1 MVDARSDRSRALEAL
16 LADLPSPGAIDRR
29 VEESADVMRRLR
41 SLGYLDSAAP
51 AKERYTAEDDP
62 KRLAHIDSAIHEG
75 VDLYQRQRPREAIAI
90 YRDVIAQRPEM
101 ELAYRYLAFLHWS
114 LGEVTDAIDTL
125 NRAREAG
132 ISSPTVEGQLGI
144 YLAESGSADEAV
156 PLLEA
161 LVSVDRPELDPLNA
175 LGIAY
180 ARRGEA
186 DLALENMGA
195 VHLQRDDLDAAGAA
209 FERAVALAPRSS
221 RAHAGLGVVQLRSG
235 DRQAALDSWT
245 QAVSL
250 DPANFDAL
258 FNLATE
264 LVNAGDLTAA
274 RPYLEQFVRTAGSSA
289 AGRRN
294 IH

>member
-1 MVDARSDRSRALEAL
+1 
-16 LADLPSPGAIDRR
+16 
-29 VEESADVMRRLR
+29 MRRLR

-175 LGIAY
+175 LGNAY

-186 DLALENMGA
+186 DLALETFERVLALDADSGMALENMGA